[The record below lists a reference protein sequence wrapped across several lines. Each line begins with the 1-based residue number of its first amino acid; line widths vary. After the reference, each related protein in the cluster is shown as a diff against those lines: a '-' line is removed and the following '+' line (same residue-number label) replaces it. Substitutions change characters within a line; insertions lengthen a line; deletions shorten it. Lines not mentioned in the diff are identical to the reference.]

1 MGVGSG
7 ERFLGNPRLGHGLR
21 PEEQVRIWGGKEVSM
36 FGKENRIIT
45 ILHLPKYLGI
55 YPLVYLTVQIDSQQN
70 IVRQYENI
78 TGKGI
83 NVR

>member
-1 MGVGSG
+1 MLSRKVPQKSPSRTWLATRRTG
-7 ERFLGNPRLGHGLR
+7 ET
-21 PEEQVRIWGGKEVSM
+21 WGGKEVSM
-36 FGKENRIIT
+36 FGKENRNIT
-45 ILHLPKYLGI
+45 ILHLPKYLSI